1 MVGLA
6 GFEPTD
12 SSVGKSGEK
21 TESFPE
27 RRGFVSSFFLVCIR
41 RD

>member
-6 GFEPTD
+6 GFEPTNA
-12 SSVGKSGEK
+12 SAGKSGGK
-21 TESFPE
+21 TGDFP
-27 RRGFVSSFFLVCIR
+27 RRGVVVSSFFLVCIR

>member
-12 SSVGKSGEK
+12 SSTGKSGKK
-21 TESFPE
+21 TGGFPV
-27 RRGFVSSFFLVCIR
+27 RRVFVSSFFLVCIR